1 MRLVLGG
8 LVGVMAIVVGAAWWY
23 GTIKRQRQQAES
35 AATYA
40 AMGGPVFTVFSLG
53 CGTVLILAGLGILAL
68 MVAFRPT

>member
-8 LVGVMAIVVGAAWWY
+8 LVGVMAIVVGVAWWF
-23 GTIKRQRQQAES
+23 GTINRQRQQAES

-53 CGTVLILAGLGILAL
+53 CGTVLILAGIGILAL
-68 MVAFRPT
+68 MVVFRPS